1 MSNLERMEMGYKNEG
16 RYINLSDSYGDTSQ
30 ISANFI
36 LSDESDLMAKAYL
49 MNGNSGIVSDSLFN
63 KLM

>member
-30 ISANFI
+30 ISTNFI
-36 LSDESDLMAKAYL
+36 LSDASDLMAKAYS
-49 MNGNSGIVSDSLFN
+49 MNGNSGIVSDSLFD